1 MEESEKVENV
11 EVFVLFPERRGNV
24 HPGKGWPGRYGYAQT
39 DKVHSVCTMHVYT
52 VIILV
57 LSLAVQ
63 GKSFN
68 LQEGKGKSLQT
79 SNLRLI

>member
-39 DKVHSVCTMHVYT
+39 DKVRSVCTMHVYT

-57 LSLAVQ
+57 LCSCSSREV
-63 GKSFN
+63 F
-68 LQEGKGKSLQT
+68 
-79 SNLRLI
+79 